1 MKESML
7 NEEYLD
13 DKSFWHIT
21 NKLNLKS
28 IAENGLVPRDGK
40 RNGVSKS
47 AEDPISR
54 VFFSH
59 GLKGVLEQANNLS
72 YIINST
78 IKDETEIKRTKNGDD
93 GKNIKDKML
102 SFLNNATN
110 DNIKKN
116 DSQNG
121 GFIDLVNFLREEAF
135 RDGLNEKLTEHDYDV
150 ITYDI
155 VKTIWENS
163 ICLRANLKEG
173 IDYSW
178 DDTNFNKYGTKK
190 VSMTQKNMHTFEGYK
205 INTEALEVI
214 IDEQGNPRTTWD
226 VFKQMA
232 RYYKKENPTKDYLP
246 VDEWESGYTNDEG
259 QIVYTGEIKHQT
271 DFLSMFMKFEE
282 MEQSYSSK
290 LVQNTE
296 KNILEEK
303 ERGKTSL
310 LESAIEATETS
321 TRTEKINDQVIAIR
335 KEIEQERTQENAL
348 DENDDN
354 DNR

>member
-1 MKESML
+1 MKKVIL
-7 NEEYLD
+7 KEEYLD

-47 AEDPISR
+47 DEDPISR

-59 GLKGVLEQANNLS
+59 GLKGVLEQANNLA
-72 YIINST
+72 YIVNSR
-78 IKDETEIKRTKNGDD
+78 IKNEIIRTKNGDD
-93 GKNIKDKML
+93 GKNIKEKML
-102 SFLNNATN
+102 KFLNNSTN

-121 GFIDLVNFLREEAF
+121 GFIDLVNFLKEDAF
-135 RDGLNEKLTEHDYDV
+135 KDGLNEKLTEHDYDI

-155 VKTIWENS
+155 VKTIWKNS

-190 VSMTQKNMHTFEGYK
+190 VSMTQKNMHTFEGHV
-205 INTEALEVI
+205 INNEALEVI
-214 IDEQGNPRTTWD
+214 TDEQGNTRTTWD

-232 RYYKKENPTKDYLP
+232 RYYKKQNPTKDYLP
-246 VDEWESGYTNDEG
+246 VDEWESAYTNDEG
-259 QIVYTGEIKHQT
+259 QIVYTGEIKHEK
-271 DFLSMFMKFEE
+271 DFLSMFIE
-282 MEQSYSSK
+282 
-290 LVQNTE
+290 
-296 KNILEEK
+296 IEEK
-303 ERGKTSL
+303 EKTKREQFIDDISNNGKL
-310 LESAIEATETS
+310 
-321 TRTEKINDQVIAIR
+321 RYQNPINNNDL
-335 KEIEQERTQENAL
+335 KEI
-348 DENDDN
+348 DN
-354 DNR
+354 NKQLEIEK